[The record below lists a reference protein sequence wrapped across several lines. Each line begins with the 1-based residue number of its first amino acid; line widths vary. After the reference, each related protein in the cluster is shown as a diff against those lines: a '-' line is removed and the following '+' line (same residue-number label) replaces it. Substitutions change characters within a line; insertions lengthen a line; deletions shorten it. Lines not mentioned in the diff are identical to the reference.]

1 MPAEDRTPAG
11 TRRQVWHSVQ
21 DNNSAASRGQA
32 GATAANSVARC
43 RAVARP
49 SSTRCR
55 PLSGGDSQNRA
66 RESRDKENWGSGW
79 RARIFATAGGPEWFN
94 FHRSRSC
101 SLTSLERLCAVCEPT
116 AGECGGRFEF
126 ASCCIAGY
134 SADSN
139 KECTTTDCCSK
150 RFRTNFAGSD
160 RRNFFLFCGRDEVIL
175 KT

>member
-1 MPAEDRTPAG
+1 MPAENRTPTG
-11 TRRQVWHSVQ
+11 TRRQVWHPIQ
-21 DNNSAASRGQA
+21 DNNSAPSRGQA

-43 RAVARP
+43 RAVARRSNTP
-49 SSTRCR
+49 CR
-55 PLSGGDSQNRA
+55 PVYRVDWQNRA
-66 RESRDKENWGSGW
+66 RESRDKENRGSGW

-94 FHRSRSC
+94 FDRSRSC

-116 AGECGGRFEF
+116 AAECGGRFEF
-126 ASCCIAGY
+126 ASGCIAGY

-139 KECTTTDCCSK
+139 NECATTDCCSK

-160 RRNFFLFCGRDEVIL
+160 CRNFFLFFGADEVIL